1 VRRTAIFDLHIGL
14 GARMTEFAGW
24 EMPLHYGSIL
34 SEARAV
40 RSGVGVFDVS
50 HMGRLLVRGEDAVK
64 VLARETVN
72 NVAGLAVGRGHYT
85 LMLNEAG
92 GIVDDL
98 VLFRLGEGVLANEQ
112 EPTERQNFL
121 LVANA
126 VNTHRVLERLEK
138 HVSAGASAE
147 VREQTEVLGMLALQG
162 PRAVEVLS
170 AYTQDGDPGSLAR
183 FGIGRFKVGGVSCL
197 VSRTGYTGEDGFELI
212 CEARS
217 LPSIW
222 NLLVRDGGA
231 VPCGLGAR
239 DVLRIEAG
247 YPLYGHEISDEITPF
262 EAGLGWVLK
271 NTEEYVG
278 KEALRRMGFL
288 SQAEGVQAALPKRRL
303 VGLLPETRSVPR
315 QNDAV
320 EREGQVVGKV
330 ASGTFS
336 PNLNRSLATAF
347 VDAEFAKPGEELSI
361 RSVGRTQKAR
371 VSALPFAD
379 FPAAKRRKE

>member
-1 VRRTAIFDLHIGL
+1 
-14 GARMTEFAGW
+14 
-24 EMPLHYGSIL
+24 
-34 SEARAV
+34 
-40 RSGVGVFDVS
+40 
-50 HMGRLLVRGEDAVK
+50 
-64 VLARETVN
+64 
-72 NVAGLAVGRGHYT
+72 
-85 LMLNEAG
+85 
-92 GIVDDL
+92 
-98 VLFRLGEGVLANEQ
+98 
-112 EPTERQNFL
+112 
-121 LVANA
+121 
-126 VNTHRVLERLEK
+126 
-138 HVSAGASAE
+138 
-147 VREQTEVLGMLALQG
+147 
-162 PRAVEVLS
+162 
-170 AYTQDGDPGSLAR
+170 
-183 FGIGRFKVGGVSCL
+183 
-197 VSRTGYTGEDGFELI
+197 
-212 CEARS
+212 
-217 LPSIW
+217 
-222 NLLVRDGGA
+222 
-231 VPCGLGAR
+231 
-239 DVLRIEAG
+239 VLRIEAG

>member
-1 VRRTAIFDLHIGL
+1 MRRTAIFDLHIGL
-14 GARMTEFAGW
+14 GARMMEFAGW

-50 HMGRLLVRGEDAVK
+50 HMGRLLLRGEDALK
-64 VLARETVN
+64 VLERETVN
-72 NVAGLAVGRGHYT
+72 NAAGLALGRGHYT

-92 GIVDDL
+92 GIVEDL
-98 VLFRLGEGVLANEQ
+98 VLFRLDAQ
-112 EPTERQNFL
+112 EYL
-121 LVANA
+121 LVTNA
-126 VNTHRVLERLEK
+126 VNTCRVLERFRE
-138 HVSAGASAE
+138 HVGAGANVE
-147 VREQTEVLGMLALQG
+147 VMDQTEALGMLALQG
-162 PRAVEVLS
+162 PRAVEILR
-170 AYTQDGDPGSLAR
+170 AYTQDRDPGSLMR
-183 FGIGRFKVGGVSCL
+183 FGIGWFRVGGVSCL

-212 CEARS
+212 CEARG
-217 LPSIW
+217 LASIW
-222 NLLVRDGGA
+222 HLLVGDGGA

-271 NTEEYVG
+271 NTKEYVG

-288 SQAEGVQAALPKRRL
+288 AQSEMGQAVLPKRRL
-303 VGLLPETRSVPR
+303 MGLLPETRSVPR
-315 QNDAV
+315 QGDVV

-347 VDAEFAKPGEELSI
+347 IDTEFAKPGEVLAV
-361 RSVGRTQKAR
+361 RSGNKTQNAR
-371 VSALPFAD
+371 VSALPF
-379 FPAAKRRKE
+379 KRF